1 MSDKTK
7 LTLVGPDTIIPRPP
21 RSSGGKSAT
30 KRSLSGMMFQPVI
43 QLKIAAYNAL
53 IASIFSLVL
62 ALLFYKNLEMFANT
76 FIDHTQADD
85 QTISQVYHHIEG
97 VRIWALLVLIGYIGV
112 SVAVSLRITQQM
124 VGSTVGFRRHIR
136 AIANGDL
143 SKRISVKR
151 GDAFQDVAEELNY
164 LTESLAKAREH
175 EPASGE
181 RSTRRAS
188 GDGLGG

>member
-1 MSDKTK
+1 VSDKTK
-7 LTLVGPDTIIPRPP
+7 LTLVGPDTLLPRPP
-21 RSSGGKSAT
+21 RSGGGRSAT
-30 KRSLSGMMFQPVI
+30 KRSVSNFMFQPVI

-53 IASIFSLVL
+53 IAAVFSLVL

-85 QTISQVYHHIEG
+85 VTINQVYHHIEG
-97 VRIWALLVLIGYIGV
+97 VRIWALLVLVGYVGV
-112 SVAVSLRITQQM
+112 SIAVSLRITQKM

-164 LTESLAKAREH
+164 LTDALAKARESDQISTEH
-175 EPASGE
+175 
-181 RSTRRAS
+181 STRRAS
-188 GDGLGG
+188 GDRLGG